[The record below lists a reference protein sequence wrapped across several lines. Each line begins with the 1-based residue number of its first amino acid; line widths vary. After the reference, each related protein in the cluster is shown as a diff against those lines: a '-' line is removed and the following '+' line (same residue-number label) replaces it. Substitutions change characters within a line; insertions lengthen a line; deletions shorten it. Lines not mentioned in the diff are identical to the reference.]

1 MNKDLAA
8 RDLGMGDK
16 HTLAMLEIGLLLAV
30 AALGAFA
37 TVWIYTGVHPPQ

>member
-1 MNKDLAA
+1 MNKPPAA
-8 RDLGMGDK
+8 PDLGLGDK

-37 TVWIYTGVHPPQ
+37 TVWIYTGVYSPQ

>member
-1 MNKDLAA
+1 MSKYLGAP
-8 RDLGMGDK
+8 DLGLGDK

-37 TVWIYTGVHPPQ
+37 TVWIYTGVYPPK